1 MNIRRCVTHLLNTM
15 PEAAKQRLC
24 GVMFTAVGCMSAIV
38 SNDNGAYDITAA
50 VIMVPLGLLMAFG
63 KTE

>member
-1 MNIRRCVTHLLNTM
+1 
-15 PEAAKQRLC
+15 
-24 GVMFTAVGCMSAIV
+24 MFTAVGCMSAIV
-38 SNDNGAYDITAA
+38 SNHNGAYDITAA

>member
-15 PEAAKQRLC
+15 PEAVKQRLS
-24 GVMFTAVGCMSAIV
+24 GVMITAVGCMSAIV
-38 SNDNGAYDITAA
+38 SKDNGAYDKTAA
-50 VIMVPLGLLMAFG
+50 EIMVPMGLLMALG

>member
-1 MNIRRCVTHLLNTM
+1 MNIHRCVTHLLNAM
-15 PEAAKQRLC
+15 PEAVKQRLC
-24 GVMFTAVGCMSAIV
+24 GVMFAAVGCVSAIV

-50 VIMVPLGLLMAFG
+50 VIMVPLGLLMVFG

>member
-1 MNIRRCVTHLLNTM
+1 MNIHRCVTHLLNAM
-15 PEAAKQRLC
+15 PEAVKQRLC
-24 GVMFTAVGCMSAIV
+24 GVMFTAVGCMSVIV

-50 VIMVPLGLLMAFG
+50 VIMVPLGLLMVFG

>member
-1 MNIRRCVTHLLNTM
+1 M
-15 PEAAKQRLC
+15 PEAVKQRLC
-24 GVMFTAVGCMSAIV
+24 GVMFAAVGCMSVIV

>member
-1 MNIRRCVTHLLNTM
+1 M
-15 PEAAKQRLC
+15 PEAVKQRLC